1 MTASGKT
8 LQEIYNSS
16 TTRLAEVESAVA
28 AKLKK
33 TGAAKVEQRKTGDDN
48 AQGKIEEKSKQLHAE
63 LQASR
68 DESVI
73 RLKKTI
79 ETEVKDTQEHL
90 AQLTSDLENLAERMR
105 KQIASLRTAHENGLT
120 SLRQNLS
127 DQFEGLIENSKIN
140 LGQEEFI
147 ATKKLRNHGT
157 SAMNSLQQKLDHSLW
172 ESRGEEKQYNTQ
184 LFKSFMQKANSIDT
198 RFQSLMQKLAEE
210 FQTQFKSLESRAQ
223 QSESQLSAETQG
235 LLDQIEEQASLT
247 EGQIQEFYN
256 QENAEHTQRLDRQ
269 LNLVAQDLSQMH
281 DAITG
286 QLNSRT
292 KELSKS
298 LMNAS
303 GEVRDSLTRRVG
315 DLNDKVDSMMAHF
328 NARLEERVSESQ
340 ELKGSLEEEKAQ
352 IFGGLKNELAD
363 IRKSFE
369 KRLTKLMK
377 DGIDRVKT
385 CEQDAT
391 TDIESNHRKCMTDLN
406 AASSNARKEVEDAVV
421 NFLTMIHEHKEN
433 ALKQIAQA
441 AGDTSGGV
449 GDK

>member
-8 LQEIYNSS
+8 LQEIYNNS
-16 TTRLAEVESAVA
+16 TVQLTDVEAAVV

-33 TGAAKVEQRKTGDDN
+33 KGADKVEQRKTGDDN
-48 AQGKIEEKSKQLHAE
+48 AQSKIEERSKQLHNE
-63 LQASR
+63 LQSFR
-68 DESVI
+68 EESVQ

-90 AQLTSDLENLAERMR
+90 AQLASDLENLAERMR
-105 KQIASLRTAHENGLT
+105 KQIASLRAAHETGLT

-223 QSESQLSAETQG
+223 QAESQLSAETQG

-247 EGQIQEFYN
+247 ETQIQEFFN
-256 QENAEHTQRLDRQ
+256 TENTEHTQRLDKH

-281 DAITG
+281 DAITT

-303 GEVRDSLTRRVG
+303 GEVRDSLTRRVEE
-315 DLNDKVDSMMAHF
+315 LNEKVDTMMGHF
-328 NARLEERVSESQ
+328 NNKLEERVSES
-340 ELKGSLEEEKAQ
+340 EDLKGSLEEEKAQ
-352 IFGGLKNELAD
+352 IFGGLKNELSE

-369 KRLTKLMK
+369 KKLTKLMK
-377 DGIDRVKT
+377 DGVDRVQG

-391 TDIESNHRKCMTDLN
+391 KDIESTHQKCMSELN
-406 AASSNARKEVEDAVV
+406 QASSNARKEVEEAVV
-421 NFLTMIHEHKEN
+421 NFLTLIHQQKEN
-433 ALKQIAQA
+433 ALKRIAQA
-441 AGDTSGGV
+441 AGGE
-449 GDK
+449 K